1 MILLDCHES
10 RALFLTVKLVA
21 AEMAMVIGDRDD
33 NDLLL
38 QQQQQ
43 QNGDGTSL
51 HSYLL
56 VDVELGESSCPGK
69 NKECRK
75 NAVVCSSNLI
85 T

>member
-10 RALFLTVKLVA
+10 RALFITVKLLA

-33 NDLLL
+33 NNLL
-38 QQQQQ
+38 QQQ

>member
-10 RALFLTVKLVA
+10 RALFITVKLLA

-33 NDLLL
+33 NNLL
-38 QQQQQ
+38 QQ

>member
-10 RALFLTVKLVA
+10 RALFITVKLLA

-33 NDLLL
+33 NNLL
-38 QQQQQ
+38 QQQQ